1 MFPADFS
8 YLTKSPAKLLKMLEF
23 RIHSTAGFQPTAIIV
38 KTNGELQF
46 GVIATRGWICMR
58 IKGIKFKSFWDI
70 LDLKINLE
78 FHLVL

>member
-1 MFPADFS
+1 
-8 YLTKSPAKLLKMLEF
+8 MLEF

-58 IKGIKFKSFWDI
+58 IKGIKFNLFWDI
-70 LDLKINLE
+70 LDLEINLE